1 MILLHLII
9 FACGVAAHSA
19 YVRFVAALRLR
30 RREIKRWDNTNRD
43 ERAFA
48 E

>member
-19 YVRFVAALRLR
+19 YVRFVAALR